1 MLWKTHL
8 RISFEVLRKLG
19 IFSLPNEVAQSFKTG
34 IITPDQLKDYP
45 HHYGKSESI
54 KEHLMRSRGYF
65 LQDDW
70 PNAFFNLGV
79 ALHYIQDSY
88 TSMPSDYPEHHHNW
102 EVSIEYANFTSD
114 LKETITCSLGN
125 NGYER
130 DRCLKIA
137 NILSEK
143 AQGRDNTLYVAT
155 LSGHAASK
163 SFAEPIVDLNLGLRA
178 SYVVTESVLSSKN
191 CPALEVK
198 LREVLSNYEA
208 LMRTAE
214 VELSNKIIRLANE
227 RDKLRKRKVPQSGI
241 VSKMKNGILGIR
253 IGLKDSAVN
262 SNNNYYT
269 QQKHLE
275 KYIREYMEAAN
286 MTVTPYSGWY
296 NFQIPR
302 ISPSVVSWELL
313 SVQEIGGVLGEN
325 ENVLKESLSRVNVS
339 TYHVGSRELVTR
351 AELDRFLSQFPVK
364 GFTKSPL

>member
-1 MLWKTHL
+1 MCKHMLWKTHL

-19 IFSLPNEVAQSFKTG
+19 IPLSNEVAQSFKTG
-34 IITPDQLKDYP
+34 ILTPDQLKDYP

-88 TSMPSDYPEHHHNW
+88 TSMPSDYPERHHNW
-102 EVSIEYANFTSD
+102 EVSIEFADFACD
-114 LKETITCSLGN
+114 LEETITNSLGN
-125 NGYER
+125 KPYER
-130 DRCLKIA
+130 DRCLKLA
-137 NILSEK
+137 NTLSEK
-143 AQGRDNTLYVAT
+143 AQSRDNTLYMAT

-163 SFAEPIVDLNLGLRA
+163 SFAEPIVDLNLALRA

-191 CPALEVK
+191 CPALETK
-198 LREVLSNYEA
+198 LRSVLSNYEA

-227 RDKLRKRKVPQSGI
+227 RDELRKRKVPQSGI
-241 VSKMKNGILGIR
+241 VSKMKNWILGIR
-253 IGLKDSAVN
+253 IRLKDSAVN

-275 KYIREYMEAAN
+275 KVVREYMEAAN

-296 NFQIPR
+296 NFQIPK
-302 ISPSVVSWELL
+302 ISPNVVCKELL
-313 SVQEIGGVLGEN
+313 SVQEIAEVSGEN
-325 ENVLKESLSRVNVS
+325 EHVLKESLGRVNVS
-339 TYHVGSRELVTR
+339 TYHVGSRELVT
-351 AELDRFLSQFPVK
+351 EQS
-364 GFTKSPL
+364 